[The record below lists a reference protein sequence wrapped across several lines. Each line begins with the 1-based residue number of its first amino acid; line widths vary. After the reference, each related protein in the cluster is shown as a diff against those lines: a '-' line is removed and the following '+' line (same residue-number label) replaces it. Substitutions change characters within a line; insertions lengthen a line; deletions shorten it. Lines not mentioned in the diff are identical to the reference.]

1 MNCKTTTAPEA
12 GPYMFGNKNKIRL
25 DKGETLG
32 GTAPLVLLDQVT
44 SGGRRRATNKRGRE
58 GISVS
63 AWVSTLISVSVLAGL
78 LAAALNMIDWA
89 TLIPEIKAWVF
100 GAE

>member
-1 MNCKTTTAPEA
+1 
-12 GPYMFGNKNKIRL
+12 MFGNKNKIRL

-78 LAAALNMIDWA
+78 LAAALNMVDWQVLLQDLRGWA
-89 TLIPEIKAWVF
+89 T

>member
-1 MNCKTTTAPEA
+1 
-12 GPYMFGNKNKIRL
+12 MFGNKNKIRL

-78 LAAALNMIDWA
+78 LAATLHMVEWA
-89 TLIPEIKAWVF
+89 TVLGDLRQWAF
-100 GAE
+100 GTE

>member
-1 MNCKTTTAPEA
+1 MAL
-12 GPYMFGNKNKIRL
+12 FGLHRQREGLAQAIGRQIRL

-78 LAAALNMIDWA
+78 LAAALNMVDWPVLLEELRSWA
-89 TLIPEIKAWVF
+89 TGTE
-100 GAE
+100 

>member
-1 MNCKTTTAPEA
+1 
-12 GPYMFGNKNKIRL
+12 MFGNKNKIRL
-25 DKGETLG
+25 GKGETLG

-44 SGGRRRATNKRGRE
+44 SGWRRRATNKRGRE

-78 LAAALNMIDWA
+78 LAAALNMVDWQVLLQDLRGWA
-89 TLIPEIKAWVF
+89 T